1 MVLIGQPTRNGKRVV
16 YRSPAD
22 EPRRR
27 LRSASTSATT
37 SKCLDDGVFDIEAR
51 RRPHE
56 KIAQHTIVGGNDLL
70 TVDPVAIEEP
80 LRQQQG
86 CALVSLSKTL
96 RPSNA
101 VGENGSGVDRVL
113 DLIDGSKRPLNPVE
127 IVRLIEPLVNITNG
141 AVESDGNRD
150 CRAPQCSRR

>member
-1 MVLIGQPTRNGKRVV
+1 MS
-16 YRSPAD
+16 RSRPV
-22 EPRRR
+22 
-27 LRSASTSATT
+27 RSTYTSATT
-37 SKCLDDGVFDIEAR
+37 TKFLDDGVFDIEAR

-56 KIAQHTIVGGNDLL
+56 KIAQDAIVGGNDTL
-70 TVDPVAIEEP
+70 TVDPVAIEQP

-101 VGENGSGVDRVL
+101 VRDNGSGVDRVI

-127 IVRLIEPLVNITNG
+127 IVRLLEPLVNITNG
-141 AVESDGNRD
+141 AVEGDGNRD
-150 CRAPQCSRR
+150 GRAPQCSRR